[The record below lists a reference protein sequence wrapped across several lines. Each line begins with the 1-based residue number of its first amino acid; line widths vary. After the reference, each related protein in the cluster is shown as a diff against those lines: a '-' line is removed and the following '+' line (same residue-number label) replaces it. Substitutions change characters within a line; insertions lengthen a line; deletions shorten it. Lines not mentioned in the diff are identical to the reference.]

1 MKKLLFNLRNTL
13 LTFGSKGVKVNCS
26 RKCLVIKKYL
36 FFIMKVL
43 KTRLNAL
50 GIDLN
55 YYCTVLLESC
65 SHFCLLPSVSLV
77 STTFK
82 PGLSLKGLMLE
93 FIWDLSGNSW
103 S

>member
-55 YYCTVLLESC
+55 YYCTVLLE
-65 SHFCLLPSVSLV
+65 
-77 STTFK
+77 
-82 PGLSLKGLMLE
+82 
-93 FIWDLSGNSW
+93 
-103 S
+103 

>member
-1 MKKLLFNLRNTL
+1 MNW
-13 LTFGSKGVKVNCS
+13 S
-26 RKCLVIKKYL
+26 RKCIVIKKYM

-55 YYCTVLLESC
+55 YYCSVLLESC
-65 SHFCLLPSVSLV
+65 SRFCLLPSVSLV
-77 STTFK
+77 SMTLK

-93 FIWDLSGNSW
+93 FVWDLSGNS
-103 S
+103 

>member
-1 MKKLLFNLRNTL
+1 M
-13 LTFGSKGVKVNCS
+13 NCS

-50 GIDLN
+50 GIDL